1 MTLESLYEA
10 VDRHWDRRAAEEGV
24 ARTALLGVFE
34 QVAGPVPA
42 RDVEA
47 KVVSSTGMPITA
59 VHSAL
64 WTLIGSRLID
74 DGFDGVYRVRDNQ

>member
-1 MTLESLYEA
+1 MTLENLYED
-10 VDRHWDRRAAEEGV
+10 VDRSWSRRAAEEAV

-34 QVAGPVPA
+34 QTAGPVPA
-42 RDVEA
+42 RDIEA
-47 KVVSSTGMPITA
+47 KIVSSTGVPISS

-74 DGFDGVYRVRDNQ
+74 DGLDGLYRVPSNL